1 MCVSSRQK
9 KEKVIELKVLWIC
22 HLIHVLTVAS
32 ALTLL
37 LSSGGGLVPFSGLA
51 YGSFLPLQSSQ
62 AYRSRKMLKL
72 LEAMCGSSCMSK
84 NNKGKVWDK
93 LASLAITCE
102 LQEKGGGR
110 LTLAGCMVKQY
121 RLKLGI
127 FSLYAFLLFKVTHN
141 QLVSK
146 ASLLT
151 VPTALQTE
159 HVSQIM
165 CIFREW
171 LFAS

>member
-1 MCVSSRQK
+1 MCHPDKK

-37 LSSGGGLVPFSGLA
+37 LPSGGGLVPFSGLA
-51 YGSFLPLQSSQ
+51 HGSFLPLQSSQ

-72 LEAMCGSSCMSK
+72 LEAMHGSSCISK
-84 NNKGKVWDK
+84 NNKGKAWDK

-102 LQEKGGGR
+102 LKEKGGGR
-110 LTLAGCMVKQY
+110 LTLAGCTVKQY
-121 RLKLGI
+121 RLKLGN

-151 VPTALQTE
+151 LPTALQTE

-165 CIFREW
+165 WIFRHW